1 MRLSLIVTL
10 VAGMAAFS
18 LPASANETHHNVSA
32 SASASASPVSQPVTD
47 AVGTVRGIDAENK
60 KITIDHDAIAS
71 LGWPAMRMRFTYTE
85 DSPQF
90 TDLKE
95 GDKVSF
101 TFIQQENI
109 SLLQSISVR

>member
-10 VAGMAAFS
+10 LTGMAAFS
-18 LPASANETHHNVSA
+18 LPASANEAHHSA
-32 SASASASPVSQPVTD
+32 VASPVSQQVTD
-47 AVGTVRGIDAENK
+47 AVGIVRSIDTDNK

-71 LGWPAMRMRFTYTE
+71 LGWPAMQMRFTYTE
-85 DSPQF
+85 DTPQF

-101 TFIQQENI
+101 SFIQQENI

>member
-18 LPASANETHHNVSA
+18 LPASANELHHSAAA
-32 SASASASPVSQPVTD
+32 SASAVSPQVTK

-85 DSPQF
+85 AAPQF

>member
-10 VAGMAAFS
+10 LTGIAAFS
-18 LPASANETHHNVSA
+18 LPASANETHHSAAA
-32 SASASASPVSQPVTD
+32 SASAVSQQVTD

-71 LGWPAMRMRFTYTE
+71 LGWPAMQMRFTYTG
-85 DSPQF
+85 DTPQF

-101 TFIQQENI
+101 SFIQQENI

>member
-1 MRLSLIVTL
+1 MRLSLIITL
-10 VAGMAAFS
+10 LTGMAAFS
-18 LPASANETHHNVSA
+18 LPASANETHHTA
-32 SASASASPVSQPVTD
+32 SAPATAVSQQVTD
-47 AVGTVRGIDAENK
+47 AVGTVRGIDAKNK

-85 DSPQF
+85 DAPQF

-101 TFIQQENI
+101 SFIQQENI

>member
-10 VAGMAAFS
+10 LAGMAAFS
-18 LPASANETHHNVSA
+18 LPASANETHHNSSV
-32 SASASASPVSQPVTD
+32 SASPVSQPVTD

-85 DSPQF
+85 DAPQF

-101 TFIQQENI
+101 SFIQQENI

>member
-1 MRLSLIVTL
+1 MRLSLIVTF

-18 LPASANETHHNVSA
+18 LPASANETHHNSSV
-32 SASASASPVSQPVTD
+32 SASASPVSQPVTD

-85 DSPQF
+85 DAPQF

-101 TFIQQENI
+101 SFIQQENI

>member
-1 MRLSLIVTL
+1 MRLSLIVTFA
-10 VAGMAAFS
+10 AGMAAFS
-18 LPASANETHHNVSA
+18 LPASANETHHNV
-32 SASASASPVSQPVTD
+32 SASASPVSQPVTD

-85 DSPQF
+85 DAPQF

-101 TFIQQENI
+101 SFIQQENI

>member
-32 SASASASPVSQPVTD
+32 SVSASPVSQQVTE

-85 DSPQF
+85 AAPQF